1 MIPGHGDDIYIN
13 GRDIKANFSSNVY
26 RHINH
31 SGLFRHLQD
40 SFPKINSYPEP
51 DSGTLANLIA
61 EKTGTRRESIIVTN
75 GATEAIYLVASTFR
89 GKQSAILSPTFA
101 EYNDACTLYEHRVR
115 LIDSLSGITNEDE
128 ILWICNPNNPTGTV
142 IPATDLQNLICEIK
156 DKIIVIDQSYGELT
170 KDATLPISTVN
181 KDNNLIII
189 KSLTKE
195 YGIPGLRVGYIAS
208 DKRLC
213 SMINTR
219 CLPWSVNILASEAA
233 KFLITKGDPGF
244 NIYALLE
251 ETQRFMREI
260 ADIPGFLTFDTRT
273 NYFLCKHDST
283 KASELKEWLLAEHGL
298 LIRDASN
305 FRGLDD
311 KYFRI
316 AAQLPEENNLLIN
329 ALKCWKSVNI

>member
-1 MIPGHGDDIYIN
+1 MIQGHGDDIYIKE
-13 GRDIKANFSSNVY
+13 RDIKANFSSNVY

-61 EKTGTRRESIIVTN
+61 EKKGINRESIIVTN
-75 GATEAIYLVASTFR
+75 GATEAIYLIASTFR
-89 GKQSAILSPTFA
+89 GKQSAILSPTFS
-101 EYNDACTLYEHRVR
+101 EYNDACNLYDHKIR
-115 LIDSLSGITNEDE
+115 IISSLSGITEDDE
-128 ILWICNPNNPTGTV
+128 ILWICNPNNPTGNV
-142 IPATDLQNLICEIK
+142 IPLTDLHNLICNMT
-156 DKIIVIDQSYGELT
+156 DKIFIIDQSYGELT
-170 KDATLPISTVN
+170 KEETLPVSAVN
-181 KDNNLIII
+181 ADNNLVII

-208 DKRLC
+208 CKRM
-213 SMINTR
+213 SSIINKH
-219 CLPWSVNILASEAA
+219 CLPWSVNILASDAA
-233 KFLITKGDPGF
+233 RYLIAEGDPGF
-244 NIYALLE
+244 NIDALLE
-251 ETQRFMREI
+251 EAQRFMGEI
-260 ADIPGFLTFDTRT
+260 ANIPGFLTYDTKT
-273 NYFLCKHDST
+273 NFFLCRHDST

-329 ALKCWKSVNI
+329 ALKCWKAVNI